1 METTENLLGNDL
13 QVDSIVQQ
21 HLSDTAKWARFLA
34 IVGFIFSAICFL
46 AGLFSMI
53 NADTSPRRRS
63 YFETT
68 SSQDLSPIY
77 SAIIVLVISLVWFAT
92 SLYTWRFADKMK
104 TALAQSDQY
113 SFIDSFANLSKNY
126 RLMGIVTIVY
136 LVLVVLA
143 IVAGVAF
150 SG

>member
-13 QVDSIVQQ
+13 QVDTVVQQ

-34 IVGFIFSAICFL
+34 IVGFIFSGLCFL
-46 AGLFSMI
+46 AGLFSLI

-150 SG
+150 SN

>member
-1 METTENLLGNDL
+1 MEATENLLGNDL
-13 QVDSIVQQ
+13 QVDTVVQQ

-34 IVGFIFSAICFL
+34 IVGFIFSGLCFL
-46 AGLFSMI
+46 AGLFGLI

-77 SAIIVLVISLVWFAT
+77 SAILVLVIALVWFAT

-150 SG
+150 SN

>member
-1 METTENLLGNDL
+1 MEATENLLSNDL
-13 QVDSIVQQ
+13 QVDTIVQQ

-53 NADTSPRRRS
+53 NADTSPKRRS

-77 SAIIVLVISLVWFAT
+77 SGILLLVIALVWFAT
-92 SLYTWRFADKMK
+92 SLYTWRFGDKMK
-104 TALAQSDQY
+104 IALATTDQF
-113 SFIDSFANLSKNY
+113 SFTDAFANLYKNY